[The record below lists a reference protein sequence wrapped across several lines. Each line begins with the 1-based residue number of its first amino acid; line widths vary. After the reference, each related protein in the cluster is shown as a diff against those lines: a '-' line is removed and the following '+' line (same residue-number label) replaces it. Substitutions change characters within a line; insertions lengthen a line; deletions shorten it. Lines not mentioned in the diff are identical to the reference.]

1 MASLFSCIFANVWLA
16 AVVRDKSRGAAAKLF
31 DDRVASVVKWT
42 QRTHETGSSAARPIG
57 GKRRYLLAVLLARL
71 NEKPGGENYR
81 VTDYKGWSHV
91 YPAQEPP

>member
-57 GKRRYLLAVLLARL
+57 GKRRYLLAGLLARL
-71 NEKPGGENYR
+71 GRTKRTHATLENR
-81 VTDYKGWSHV
+81 DLRLG
-91 YPAQEPP
+91 QEARREGA